1 MIVLV
6 NSIYC
11 GNEWCLLCLLMRS
24 AAVFTGS
31 RLMNVSRKL
40 SVRANYVD
48 NVKFCAKLVLQ
59 PHCHPGSN
67 CEQTLS
73 VSSIASVLLH
83 ITAFKDTVAQF
94 VPSSL

>member
-1 MIVLV
+1 MLV

-11 GNEWCLLCLLMRS
+11 RNEWCLPCLLMRF
-24 AAVFTGS
+24 AAVFTGG

-67 CEQTLS
+67 CEQTQR
-73 VSSIASVLLH
+73 VSPIASVLRH
-83 ITAFKDTVAQF
+83 IMPFKDTVVQF

>member
-1 MIVLV
+1 
-6 NSIYC
+6 
-11 GNEWCLLCLLMRS
+11 MRS

-59 PHCHPGSN
+59 LHCHPGSN
-67 CEQTLS
+67 CEPTLS
-73 VSSIASVLLH
+73 VSPVASVLRH
-83 ITAFKDTVAQF
+83 ITAFKDSLAQF